1 VPFSLACG
9 IGVGQSGRVP
19 LMRSL
24 FSVGRFVLLAAA
36 GVTLFVALQSYSRT
50 GWAGGW
56 LIVSC
61 LLTLAASI
69 TSIVLRRTS
78 PRSTSR

>member
-1 VPFSLACG
+1 
-9 IGVGQSGRVP
+9 
-19 LMRSL
+19 MRTL
-24 FSVGRFVLLAAA
+24 LSVGRFVLLAAA
-36 GVTLFVALQSYSRT
+36 LVTLCVALQSYSRT

-61 LLTLAASI
+61 LLTMATSI

-78 PRSTSR
+78 PRIDSR